1 MFFDARSG
9 LTLDTGGMVR
19 NSVCDNV
26 CSDKICSDK
35 VCSDKVCSDKIC
47 SDSVSN
53 SMEKISDGEAA
64 MLAAALMDMAALE
77 AGSVANPDEGRMVG
91 HYWLRAPELAPD
103 AAIEA
108 EIRKT
113 VQDIRDFAAAVH
125 GGRITGADGRA
136 FRNVLVIGIGGSSLG
151 PVFVSHALK
160 SAGDKMRLYFIDNT
174 DPDGMDSVLHELAA
188 ELAQTLVVV
197 ISKSGGTVET
207 QNGLV
212 ETREFFAAHGV
223 DFYANAVRI
232 TQRGSAF
239 DTAEDAG
246 RWLAAFPMW
255 DWVGGRTSVLS
266 AVGLL
271 PLSLQG
277 VDCDSLLSGAAY
289 CDELTRREYRENPA
303 LQLAFAWYRASG
315 GVGGT
320 TLAVL
325 PYKDRLE
332 LFSKYL
338 QQLIMES
345 LGKEFDL
352 SGRKVNQ
359 GLAVLGNKGSSDQH
373 SYVQQLVAGP
383 DDTLVIFIEV
393 LRDRC
398 GASPVVR
405 DNSTAGD
412 YLQAFLWGTAGALA
426 DHGKN
431 SLCITVPEV
440 SAYYIGMLIAF
451 FERAV
456 GFYASFIG
464 INAYHQPAVEFG
476 KKAAGNL
483 IAWKN
488 QVCRIMRENP
498 GRWYTAAEL
507 NVLAAESGGKD
518 GKISKDS
525 KISDNVLWHILRHLA
540 ANESDIVEEEIVWRN
555 EEPEKMRFGVKVL

>member
-1 MFFDARSG
+1 MFFDAKSG
-9 LTLDTGGMVR
+9 LTLDAGGMVR
-19 NSVCDNV
+19 NFA
-26 CSDKICSDK
+26 
-35 VCSDKVCSDKIC
+35 C
-47 SDSVSN
+47 SDSMSN
-53 SMEKISDGEAA
+53 SINEIAINESSINKSSINKSSINEISEDEAA
-64 MLAAALMDMAALE
+64 MLAAALRDMAALE
-77 AGSVANPDEGRMVG
+77 AGATANPDEGRMVG
-91 HYWLRAPELAPD
+91 HYWLRAPGIAPD

-113 VQDIRDFAAAVH
+113 VQDIRDFVAAVH
-125 GGRITGADGRA
+125 GGEITGADGGI

-160 SAGDKMRLYFIDNT
+160 SDGDKMRLYFIDNT
-174 DPDGMDSVLHELAA
+174 DPDGMDSVLNELAN
-188 ELAQTLVVV
+188 ELAQTMVVV

-207 QNGLV
+207 QNGLI

-223 DFYANAVRI
+223 DFHANAVRI

-289 CDELTRREYRENPA
+289 CDELTRREYPENPA

-352 SGRKVNQ
+352 AGRKVNQ

-405 DNSTAGD
+405 EDSTSGD

-440 SAYYIGMLIAF
+440 SAYYIGMLIAL

-476 KKAAGNL
+476 KRAAGDL
-483 IAWKN
+483 IALKN
-488 QVCRIMRENP
+488 RVRRILRENP

-507 NVLAAESGGKD
+507 NVLATESSSKVGKV
-518 GKISKDS
+518 GKVG
-525 KISDNVLWHILRHLA
+525 DNVLWHILRHLA
-540 ANESDIVEEEIVWRN
+540 ANESDIIGGIVCRG
-555 EEPEKMRFGVKVL
+555 EEPEKMEFCIREILM